1 MIEKISIIVPVYN
14 ADRFL
19 PQTIESLL
27 NQTYKN
33 IELILVDDGST
44 DDSLA
49 VCKRYENDSR
59 VLVIHQEN
67 RGRSCARN
75 TGIAHASGRFIG
87 FMDDDDVAHPRM
99 FELLHSALKRTKCD
113 ISMCQMLYGGG
124 GFDAETCPSIL
135 QLNGREFYKRFFG
148 RSEHAFEYRVI
159 WNKLYRNIGN
169 NSFAFRSD
177 VHGEDIDFLIRNRAC
192 ITKVAYI
199 DTPLIFYRVR
209 NDSLSHSSPSLA
221 KIIED
226 DITFLS
232 YFSADEEVTPLF
244 MQKAWMEI
252 FSVLYQSQH
261 TAEADKVRNL
271 YLEWRM
277 ACKES
282 RMNISLAFWKR
293 ILIKIIASYPHLY
306 RFYLYLRN
314 KRMLSF

>member
-1 MIEKISIIVPVYN
+1 MS
-14 ADRFL
+14 
-19 PQTIESLL
+19 
-27 NQTYKN
+27 
-33 IELILVDDGST
+33 DDLREG
-44 DDSLA
+44 
-49 VCKRYENDSR
+49 Y
-59 VLVIHQEN
+59 
-67 RGRSCARN
+67 
-75 TGIAHASGRFIG
+75 
-87 FMDDDDVAHPRM
+87 
-99 FELLHSALKRTKCD
+99 
-113 ISMCQMLYGGG
+113 
-124 GFDAETCPSIL
+124 FDAVTCPSIL

-148 RSEHAFEYRVI
+148 RSEHTFEYRVV
-159 WNKLYRNIGN
+159 WNKLYRNIEN

-177 VHGEDIDFLIRNRAC
+177 VHGEDIDFLIRNRAY

-293 ILIKIIASYPHLY
+293 ILIKIIASYPPLY
-306 RFYLYLRN
+306 GFYLYLRN
-314 KRMLSF
+314 KSMLSF

>member
-1 MIEKISIIVPVYN
+1 M
-14 ADRFL
+14 
-19 PQTIESLL
+19 
-27 NQTYKN
+27 
-33 IELILVDDGST
+33 DDGST

-49 VCKRYENDSR
+49 ICKRYESDPR
-59 VLVIHQEN
+59 VVVIHQEN
-67 RGRSCARN
+67 GGVSSARN
-75 TGIAHASGRFIG
+75 TGLVCVSGDFLG
-87 FMDDDDVAHPRM
+87 FMDADDVAHPQM
-99 FELLHSALKRTKCD
+99 FEQLHHALVSTNSD
-113 ISMCQMLYGGG
+113 ISMCQMIYGGG
-124 GFDAETCPSIL
+124 NFDAVTCPSIL

-148 RSEHAFEYRVI
+148 RSEHAFGYRVV

-177 VHGEDIDFLIRNRAC
+177 AHGEDIDFLIRNRAC

-306 RFYLYLRN
+306 RFYLFLRN